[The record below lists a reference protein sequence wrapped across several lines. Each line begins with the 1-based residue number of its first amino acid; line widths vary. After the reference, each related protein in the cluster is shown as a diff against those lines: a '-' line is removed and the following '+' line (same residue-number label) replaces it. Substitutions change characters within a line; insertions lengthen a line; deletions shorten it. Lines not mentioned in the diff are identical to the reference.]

1 MSKTKPQP
9 RGYLATPLDRE
20 EQRRVAALYREHGGL
35 VNHMGRKLCRQ
46 YKGVR
51 AEDIYSCINIAFI
64 KTCRAWN
71 PDKGTFSTLL
81 GVFSVGE
88 VRHFIRDQ
96 NWSVKAP
103 ASVRSLGLRARYM
116 LRAGFSQSFV
126 CEELGTTPE
135 ALKLAIFS
143 VQSLDHDIR
152 GFQDHV
158 CPRPTPWDVLELS
171 ELESPEL
178 VGAN

>member
-35 VNHMGRKLCRQ
+35 VKFMGQKLCGT
-46 YKGVR
+46 YDGVL
-51 AEDIYSCINIAFI
+51 AEDIWSCINIAFI

-71 PDKGTFSTLL
+71 PDKGRFSTIF
-81 GVFSVGE
+81 GVFCVGE
-88 VRHFIRDQ
+88 IRHFIRDK

-103 ASVRSLGLRARYM
+103 GSVRTLGLRARYM
-116 LRAGFSQSFV
+116 LRTGLPLSFV

-152 GFQDHV
+152 GFQDHA